1 MLKRIKE
8 ELKERNIMI
17 QLTEEAKDFII
28 DKGFDRNFGARNLW
42 RMILKELENP
52 LSEKLL
58 KGEFNDGDSILV
70 DKETESLI
78 FKENWRKRKYL
89 KRLIIYQQ
97 LMK

>member
-42 RMILKELENP
+42 RTILKELENP

-58 KGEFNDGDSILV
+58 KGEFEDGDSILV
-70 DKETESLI
+70 DKEIGSLI
-78 FKENWRKRKYL
+78 FKKIEEKESISKG
-89 KRLIIYQQ
+89 
-97 LMK
+97 